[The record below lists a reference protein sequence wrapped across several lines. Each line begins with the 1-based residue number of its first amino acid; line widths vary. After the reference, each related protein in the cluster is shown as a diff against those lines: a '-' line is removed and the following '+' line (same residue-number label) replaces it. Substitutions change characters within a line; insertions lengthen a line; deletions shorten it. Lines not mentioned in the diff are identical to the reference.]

1 MIVGYYCGSA
11 GLSNVTGPCDAGY
24 YCTLGAT
31 RSDPQNDATG
41 GTCPAGHYCPQ
52 GTGVP
57 QGCPPG
63 YFTNATGNVD
73 FSGCKLC
80 TEGMASIYTVEGV
93 YYNWGDG
100 NNQKMIINVVIIILL
115 RFCLLASLFLWSS
128 IDHDSTC
135 RNLFWYL
142 VGYYCETTGLSAPTG
157 ECSMGYYCPAGQNVS
172 NPTAYI
178 CTPGHYCPAGSPSEV
193 SCPSG
198 LYQNE
203 AGQVRNLREPC
214 DVYSYHQ
221 CRKIDINVQYQFL
234 RTWEIFLIFMIV
246 QQITTRENIFM

>member
-41 GTCPAGHYCPQ
+41 GTCPTGHYCPQ

-80 TEGMASIYTVEGV
+80 TEGKASINTVEGIH
-93 YYNWGDG
+93 YNWGYR
-100 NNQKMIINVVIIILL
+100 NNQKMIINVVIIIHLQFYLL
-115 RFCLLASLFLWSS
+115 TSLFLSS
-128 IDHDSTC
+128 SNDHDSAC
-135 RNLFWYL
+135 RNLFWFL
-142 VGYYCETTGLSAPTG
+142 AGYYCETTGLSAPTG

-178 CTPGHYCPAGSPSEV
+178 CTPGHYCPARSPSEV

-203 AGQVRNLREPC
+203 AGQVRKGSHEMFIAIIKAEISKFMCSINCWEPISKRFVNFYDC
-214 DVYSYHQ
+214 TGKQ
-221 CRKIDINVQYQFL
+221 
-234 RTWEIFLIFMIV
+234 IFS
-246 QQITTRENIFM
+246 

>member
-1 MIVGYYCGSA
+1 MFVGYYCGSA

-80 TEGMASIYTVEGV
+80 TEGKASIYTVEGV
-93 YYNWGDG
+93 YHNWGYC

-115 RFCLLASLFLWSS
+115 RFCLLASFFLWSS
-128 IDHDSTC
+128 NDHDSTC
-135 RNLFWYL
+135 RNLFCYL
-142 VGYYCETTGLSAPTG
+142 AGYYCETTGLSAPTG

-193 SCPSG
+193 SCSSG

-203 AGQVRNLREPC
+203 AGQVRNLRETC

-221 CRKIDINVQYQFL
+221 FRKIDINVRRYFL
-234 RTWEIFLIFMIV
+234 RTKEISWFLWLYSKS
-246 QQITTRENIFM
+246 

>member
-41 GTCPAGHYCPQ
+41 GTCPTGHYCPQ

-80 TEGMASIYTVEGV
+80 TEGKASINTVEGIH
-93 YYNWGDG
+93 YNWGYR
-100 NNQKMIINVVIIILL
+100 NNQKMIINVVIIIHLQFYLL
-115 RFCLLASLFLWSS
+115 TSLFLSS
-128 IDHDSTC
+128 SNDHDSAC
-135 RNLFWYL
+135 RNLFWFL
-142 VGYYCETTGLSAPTG
+142 AGYYCETTGLSAPTG

-203 AGQVRNLREPC
+203 AGQVRKGSHEMFIAIIKAEISKFMCSINCWEPISKRFVNFYDC
-214 DVYSYHQ
+214 TGKQ
-221 CRKIDINVQYQFL
+221 
-234 RTWEIFLIFMIV
+234 IFS
-246 QQITTRENIFM
+246 

>member
-1 MIVGYYCGSA
+1 MFVGYYCGSA

-80 TEGMASIYTVEGV
+80 TEGKASIYTVEGV
-93 YYNWGDG
+93 FYNWGYR

-115 RFCLLASLFLWSS
+115 RFCLLASLFFWSS
-128 IDHDSTC
+128 NEYDSTC

-142 VGYYCETTGLSAPTG
+142 AGYYCETTGLSAPTG

-203 AGQVRNLREPC
+203 AGQVRKGSHEMFIAIIKAEISKFMCSINCWEPERFVNFYDC
-214 DVYSYHQ
+214 TGKQ
-221 CRKIDINVQYQFL
+221 
-234 RTWEIFLIFMIV
+234 IFS
-246 QQITTRENIFM
+246 

>member
-63 YFTNATGNVD
+63 YFTNATENVD

-80 TEGMASIYTVEGV
+80 TEGKASIYTVEGV
-93 YYNWGDG
+93 FYNWGYR
-100 NNQKMIINVVIIILL
+100 NNQKIIINVVIIILL
-115 RFCLLASLFLWSS
+115 RFCLLASLFL
-128 IDHDSTC
+128 
-135 RNLFWYL
+135 
-142 VGYYCETTGLSAPTG
+142 
-157 ECSMGYYCPAGQNVS
+157 
-172 NPTAYI
+172 
-178 CTPGHYCPAGSPSEV
+178 
-193 SCPSG
+193 
-198 LYQNE
+198 
-203 AGQVRNLREPC
+203 
-214 DVYSYHQ
+214 
-221 CRKIDINVQYQFL
+221 
-234 RTWEIFLIFMIV
+234 
-246 QQITTRENIFM
+246 

>member
-80 TEGMASIYTVEGV
+80 TEGKASIYTVEGV
-93 YYNWGDG
+93 YCNWGYR

-115 RFCLLASLFLWSS
+115 RFCLLASLFL
-128 IDHDSTC
+128 
-135 RNLFWYL
+135 
-142 VGYYCETTGLSAPTG
+142 
-157 ECSMGYYCPAGQNVS
+157 
-172 NPTAYI
+172 
-178 CTPGHYCPAGSPSEV
+178 
-193 SCPSG
+193 
-198 LYQNE
+198 
-203 AGQVRNLREPC
+203 
-214 DVYSYHQ
+214 
-221 CRKIDINVQYQFL
+221 
-234 RTWEIFLIFMIV
+234 
-246 QQITTRENIFM
+246 